1 MIQELSTY
9 ANGDH
14 LTLEEYFRRV
24 LHNEQFLYSSVWNWW
39 KTNTLYWSLPLG
51 IGSLLLFAAVL
62 YQESSLREGVDWT
75 LVLPISLLP
84 FLFLPLIWIGTYY
97 YSFVLPRR
105 IVRKLEQ
112 FITRYIP
119 DASDI
124 TRQGLHCTLLRNS
137 IEYQASYD
145 VFLETDVRGRAVC
158 RYGCF
163 SLTLYYFPR
172 PGTEMQWFD
181 EEFRFRDSFIDEWKA
196 YCADKE
202 SCRHLQVADDALFA
216 LFKEK
221 ELMDTTEVTAA
232 MDQLEYLLER
242 FDFFPINRPIPLE
255 ETVNHWLRS
264 IDKPTPPDIV
274 AINIGIFE
282 MVTGYCLYLTE
293 ARHYDAMDD
302 DWACEED
309 FVPERKYLNT
319 MTRTDDLDAFQTT
332 ISGIVYRYIAQK
344 VEDPSSLFYHKV
356 VTVGYDDGEL
366 EVVSKSSRR

>member
-1 MIQELSTY
+1 MIQKLSNY

-39 KTNTLYWSLPLG
+39 KTNTLYWSLPLS

-62 YQESSLREGVDWT
+62 YQELSLREGVDWT
-75 LVLPISLLP
+75 LVLSISLLP

-97 YSFVLPRR
+97 YSFVLPRK

-119 DASDI
+119 DANDI

-137 IEYQASYD
+137 IEYQVSYD
-145 VFLETDVRGRAVC
+145 VFLETDARGRATC
-158 RYGCF
+158 RYRGF
-163 SLTLYYFPR
+163 SLKLYYSPQ

-181 EEFRFRDSFIDEWKA
+181 EEFRFRDSFIDEWEA
-196 YCADKE
+196 YCAGKK
-202 SCRHLQVADDALFA
+202 SCRHLLVGDSALLALFQ
-216 LFKEK
+216 EK
-221 ELMDTTEVTAA
+221 ELMDVTEVTAA
-232 MDQLEYLLER
+232 MDQMEYLLDR
-242 FDFFPINRPIPLE
+242 FDFLPINKHIPLE
-255 ETVNHWLRS
+255 ESVNHWLRS

-282 MVTGYCLYLTE
+282 MDTGYVLYLTG
-293 ARHYDAMDD
+293 ASHYDAMDD
-302 DWACEED
+302 DWACKED
-309 FVPERKYLNT
+309 YIPERKYLNT
-319 MTRTDDLDAFQTT
+319 MTRTDNLDEFQAT
-332 ISGIVYRYIAQK
+332 ISGIIYRYIEQK
-344 VEDPSSLFYHKV
+344 AEDPSSLFYHKV

-366 EVVSKSSRR
+366 EVVSN